1 MKRSRI
7 RASIAVGLVGLGLT
21 GCGGAREPAA
31 TPSAVSSAYISY
43 GSTQDL
49 VSSADLVVEGTVV
62 SSKARSITVDGLP
75 AHIYTVASITVERVI
90 HGDAVV
96 GDVVDVRQLGE
107 VADGPRPE
115 GGAWLTAGTTYVV
128 FLVNGQTPASLLNP
142 HQSAYVM
149 GPDGRFTPVVDET
162 AEGASDWAGVAAEMA
177 AQLSDGA

>member
-7 RASIAVGLVGLGLT
+7 GASIAVGLVGVGLT

-31 TPSAVSSAYISY
+31 PPSAVSAAYISY

-62 SSKARSITVDGLP
+62 SSQARSITVDGLP
-75 AHIYTVASITVERVI
+75 AHIYTVASIAVERVI
-90 HGDAVV
+90 HGDAVA
-96 GDVVDVRQLGE
+96 GDVVDVKQLGE

-128 FLVNGQTPASLLNP
+128 FLNGQAPASLLNP

-149 GPDGRFTPVVDET
+149 GPDGRFTPAVDET